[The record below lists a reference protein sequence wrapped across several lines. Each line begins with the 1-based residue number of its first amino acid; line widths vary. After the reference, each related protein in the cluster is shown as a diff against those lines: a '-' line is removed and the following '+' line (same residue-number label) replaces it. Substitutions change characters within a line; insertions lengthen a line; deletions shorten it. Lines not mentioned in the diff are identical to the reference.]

1 MALITF
7 NDEDIL
13 EEHLVIDC
21 GDDDSFEEVYSDYIG
36 QPCFRGLNIS
46 FNDDDILEEHLVI
59 DCGDII
65 ALRCYTDICRFEE
78 VSNCKFVT
86 L

>member
-7 NDEDIL
+7 ND
-13 EEHLVIDC
+13 
-21 GDDDSFEEVYSDYIG
+21 
-36 QPCFRGLNIS
+36 N
-46 FNDDDILEEHLVI
+46 DILEEHLVI

-65 ALRCYTDICRFEE
+65 ALRDHTDICRFEE
-78 VSNCKFVT
+78 IPNDKFVT

>member
-21 GDDDSFEEVYSDYIG
+21 GD
-36 QPCFRGLNIS
+36 
-46 FNDDDILEEHLVI
+46 
-59 DCGDII
+59 II
-65 ALRCYTDICRFEE
+65 ALMDYTDICKIEE
-78 VSNCKFVT
+78 IPNDKFVT

>member
-7 NDEDIL
+7 ND
-13 EEHLVIDC
+13 
-21 GDDDSFEEVYSDYIG
+21 
-36 QPCFRGLNIS
+36 N
-46 FNDDDILEEHLVI
+46 DILEEHLVI

-65 ALRCYTDICRFEE
+65 ALMDYTDSCNIEE
-78 VSNCKFVT
+78 IPNDKFVT

>member
-1 MALITF
+1 MMLLRKFIVIKLDPLYQRCCRGLNITF

-21 GDDDSFEEVYSDYIG
+21 GD
-36 QPCFRGLNIS
+36 
-46 FNDDDILEEHLVI
+46 
-59 DCGDII
+59 II
-65 ALRCYTDICRFEE
+65 ALRDYTNICRFEE
-78 VSNCKFVT
+78 ILNDKFVT